1 VADYQKHN
9 LVRAISFVARRRLA
23 LDIGGHIGTSA
34 NRLSR
39 IFRRVVTFEP
49 AADTYAC
56 LLEIIS
62 ARALSNVTAY
72 NLALSDK
79 RGSACL
85 MPYSRDPGNVGARSL
100 SSGDDVIVFTM
111 DDSDFSDLD
120 FIKIDVEGFEALVL
134 LGGRS
139 TLCRERPVIM
149 FEERGLKG
157 RVPAGTPSP
166 QMILGDWGARLL
178 LKMGGDEIWGW
189 ETKDSI
195 ASKAGEPSL
204 ITGD

>member
-1 VADYQKHN
+1 MQEVHGSKVPDADTYVARKRGARVADYQKHN

-111 DDSDFSDLD
+111 DDSDFSD
-120 FIKIDVEGFEALVL
+120 
-134 LGGRS
+134 
-139 TLCRERPVIM
+139 C
-149 FEERGLKG
+149 
-157 RVPAGTPSP
+157 TPTIFP
-166 QMILGDWGARLL
+166 
-178 LKMGGDEIWGW
+178 
-189 ETKDSI
+189 
-195 ASKAGEPSL
+195 
-204 ITGD
+204 